1 LILDWPRWLA
11 TAVVEGTEATVV
23 DAGVVVVVEGP
34 VSLVLTLQ
42 LLVEAAG
49 DFRCIS
55 GLSAERFLSKTFLS
69 SIGPDIPHRASEEGM
84 EGVMGDRL
92 TFSFIFSV

>member
-1 LILDWPRWLA
+1 
-11 TAVVEGTEATVV
+11 VVGGTEATVV
-23 DAGVVVVVEGP
+23 DAGVVVVVEVP

-42 LLVEAAG
+42 LLVETAG

-69 SIGPDIPHRASEEGM
+69 SMVRIYHIELLKEGM
-84 EGVMGDRL
+84 EGVMVID
-92 TFSFIFSV
+92 